1 MELSWLDERVTD
13 AIVKFWTVRNGGK
26 GVLGGKTLNAF
37 VHIIEHVVRESGL
50 ANAKAYIGRNTSQ
63 LPGFFRPHK
72 SWDVVVV
79 DDGKLIAAIEFK
91 SQVGSIG
98 NNFNNRTEEVLGSS
112 LDLRTAI
119 EESAFGEDANIF
131 TGYIIVVEDSA
142 ASRATPN
149 INMSFFPVMPGFL
162 LDESVRDVS
171 YTRRKDGTH
180 PRTKGISYIDRYD
193 LMCKR
198 LMMKGLYTATA
209 LIASPNEPKTS
220 GTYSNVSASTSIQT
234 FMLKLSKH
242 CEVVQSINIQNSEA

>member
-1 MELSWLDERVTD
+1 MEFNWLDARVTD
-13 AIVKFWTVRNGGK
+13 AIVKFWTVRDGGK
-26 GVLGGKTLNAF
+26 GVLSGKTLNAF

-50 ANAKAYIGRNTSQ
+50 TNAKAYIGRNTSQ

-79 DDGKLIAAIEFK
+79 DDGKLIAAVEFK

-112 LDLRTAI
+112 LDLSTAI

-149 INMSFFPVMPGFL
+149 INMSLFPVMPGFL

-171 YTRRKDGTH
+171 YARRKDGTY
-180 PRTKGISYIDRYD
+180 PRSKGISYTDRYD

-209 LIASPNEPKTS
+209 LIAAPKESNIS
-220 GTYSNVSASTSIQT
+220 GTYSSASARTSIQT
-234 FMLKLSKH
+234 FMLKLSNH
-242 CEVVQSINIQNSEA
+242 CKVIQSINIQDSEA